1 MLGFV
6 DQCVFQ
12 MFVVYSFTQFE
23 VSIWFL
29 NHFHFH
35 LCIVMGVV
43 YLTIL
48 CAPPITMSAPIFPS
62 WWWLHSTARE
72 EPAVSYK
79 WTGWVW
85 ETTGWVQDFKI
96 FTDHL
101 EESIEEYTS
110 NEWKHQNRKMSTC
123 NQLDFESLGSC
134 PPTLHMPINFPGT
147 EWYNSYWSTLWI
159 LNINV

>member
-1 MLGFV
+1 MHSNGS
-6 DQCVFQ
+6 CVLDHPLRPSHHHECS
-12 MFVVYSFTQFE
+12 YI
-23 VSIWFL
+23 SIMVMASL
-29 NHFHFH
+29 HF
-35 LCIVMGVV
+35 
-43 YLTIL
+43 
-48 CAPPITMSAPIFPS
+48 
-62 WWWLHSTARE
+62 TARE

-110 NEWKHQNRKMSTC
+110 NEWKHQTRKMSTC

-134 PPTLHMPINFPGT
+134 PPTLHMPINFLGT
-147 EWYNSYWSTLWI
+147 EWYNSYWSTYWLWI
-159 LNINV
+159 LNININMPRGYVHQ